1 MKKVVPPLPR
11 KEPKQ
16 NRSVF
21 LVDSLKEACLIILK
35 RDGAEYLTIANL
47 SAESGVTSASIYDY
61 FPNVEAL
68 IAATLDDLL
77 WVKLE
82 KLQERIQSLPTD
94 TPLSNVVRMIVEEGV
109 IGRNEV
115 FKLAPELYLKFV
127 DHYEVR
133 DDVSPYDHNR
143 PDAFAITKKLLA
155 PFQDQITTRD
165 FDFSVFLFLRG
176 MQSIIRSILEERTEK
191 AASQHTIQLLTSM
204 FVAVLREDS

>member
-1 MKKVVPPLPR
+1 MKKVAPPLPR

-16 NRSVF
+16 NRSVI

-47 SAESGVTSASIYDY
+47 SAESGVTPASIYDY
-61 FPNVEAL
+61 FPNIEAL

-82 KLQERIQSLPTD
+82 NLQEHIQSLPID
-94 TPLSNVVRMIVEEGV
+94 TPLREVVRKIVEEGV

-143 PDAFAITKKLLA
+143 PDAIAITKKLLA
-155 PFQDQITTRD
+155 PFQDQITARD

-176 MQSIIRSILEERTEK
+176 MQLLIRSILEERTEK
-191 AASQHTIQLLTSM
+191 AASQHTAELLTSM
-204 FVAVLREDS
+204 FVAAFREDP